1 MEYYKPLIPP
11 AIRFIYDKVKKNVSI
26 QPYINVKLNAGESLT
41 LVSETYTDLTKTVV
55 KEFRYAVDASL
66 VSPYVY
72 IDHAPVE
79 IIRNVTIPYD
89 ENNEEDFKKKLRAT
103 FAAEYTVKTELNP
116 KPDGSAAGGQVTNT
130 IANSGEIVIV

>member
-11 AIRFIYDKVKKNVSI
+11 AIRFVYDKVKKNVSI
-26 QPYINVKLNAGESLT
+26 QPYINVPLNAGETLA
-41 LVSETYTDLTKTVV
+41 LVSEAYTDATKTIM
-55 KEFRYAVDASL
+55 KEFRHADDASL

-72 IDHAPVE
+72 VDHAAVE

-89 ENNEEDFKKKLRAT
+89 ERYVEDFKKKLRAT
-103 FAAEYTVKTELNP
+103 FAAEYIVKTVLNP

-130 IANSGEIVIV
+130 ITNSGEIVII